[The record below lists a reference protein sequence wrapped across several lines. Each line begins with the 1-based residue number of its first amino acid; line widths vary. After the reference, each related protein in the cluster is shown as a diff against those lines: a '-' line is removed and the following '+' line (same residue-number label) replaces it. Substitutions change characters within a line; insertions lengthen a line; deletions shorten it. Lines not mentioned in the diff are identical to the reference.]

1 MKVSIK
7 YENPDINKR
16 KDFVKKFI
24 SLLQKEYPL
33 KNDLKIMFLDDR
45 KGEMSTG
52 SRRGD
57 HLIKVLAKGR
67 LNRDIMR
74 TLAHEW
80 VHEYQMTILGR
91 EHGPNIGGINEDE
104 ANAFAGQIVKK
115 FEEKFPELEEIMYE
129 HKGIQGKANFLSEQ
143 ILLNEKKLIKENL
156 ISEMKSIG
164 IDKLPY
170 SYSSL
175 SRFIDSKTMNVHYNK
190 HYKGYVEKLNKSIKN
205 INGDLELEEIVK
217 SISKFD
223 NKVRNNAGGAFN
235 HALFWKML
243 SPKKQLPSGEILKK
257 IKKDFGNIKKMKDE
271 FNNAAKDRFG
281 SGWAWLYL
289 NSDGNLKI
297 MSTPNQDNP
306 LMNIVKKGGYPLL
319 GLDVWEHAYYLKYQN
334 KRDEYIKKFWD
345 VVNWEFV
352 NDQYVKRISKE
363 KLNESFEI
371 NEIAPKRHSKINYLC
386 NTSKSE
392 DSPFCKLKKL
402 RDSLN
407 DEYLITEL
415 ERSIFIL
422 DQFYTKKHIG
432 TFPAIINLALQDNEK
447 TVNFLEL
454 VSDFIIDKTFDDDEV
469 SKILKKQKNST
480 TIPNDLAGLLSY
492 ARQKEHSKYENKFV
506 GDYFRSKPT
515 KLELKYKCGKD
526 IKGTLSSI
534 LQKVQ
539 SGERAVNETFD
550 SIINCLKESLVNTKH
565 YIKSDLI
572 TRKSLRDIDGNVIF
586 KPNSYFEVKKMDA
599 FIDSYLSEFFSIFK
613 QSSLSETKPII
624 IDLYNKLIDKIY
636 KWLLTEP
643 LAEEYINKVKE
654 NMDGIIYEGDVIVP
668 IKYIDLYW
676 SNKGQRNCDEKRLSI
691 RFRIKPEYNTIDAYQ
706 FVNSDTLKNIVLNV
720 KSTERNK
727 VNCLVGE

>member
-7 YENPDINKR
+7 YENPDIKNR

-24 SLLQKEYPL
+24 SLLQEEYPL
-33 KNDLKIMFLDDR
+33 KNDLKIMFLNGR

-115 FEEKFPELEEIMYE
+115 FEKKYPELEELMYE
-129 HKGIQGKANFLSEQ
+129 HKGIEGKVSLLSEQ
-143 ILLNEKKLIKENL
+143 ILLNEKQLIKKNL

-164 IDKLPY
+164 IEKLPY

-175 SRFIDSKTMNVHYNK
+175 NRFIDSKTMNIHYNK
-190 HYKGYVEKLNKSIKN
+190 HYKGYVDKLNKAIKD
-205 INGDLELEEIVK
+205 IDGDLELEDIVRT
-217 SISKFD
+217 ISKFD

-243 SPKKQLPSGEILKK
+243 SPKKQLPRGEILKK

-271 FNNAAKDRFG
+271 FNKAAQDRFG

-289 NSDGNLKI
+289 NSEGNLKI

-352 NDQYVKRISKE
+352 NDLFVSRTSKK
-363 KLNESFEI
+363 KLNESEEI
-371 NEIAPKRHSKINYLC
+371 NEIALRRSSKIDYLC
-386 NTSKSE
+386 VQSKSE
-392 DSPFCKLKKL
+392 KSPYCQLKNF
-402 RDSLN
+402 RDGLE
-407 DEYLITEL
+407 DQYLIHEL

-422 DQFYTKKHIG
+422 DQFFGKKNVG
-432 TFPAIINLALQDNEK
+432 TFPVIIQLALQDTNR

-454 VSDFIIDKTFDDDEV
+454 VSDFIVDKEFEDDQV
-469 SKILKKQKNST
+469 KKILNKQRYVT
-480 TIPNDLAGLLSY
+480 TIPNDIEGLLSY
-492 ARQKEHSKYENKFV
+492 ARQKEHSKYEDRFV
-506 GDYFRSKPT
+506 GDYFEKNQT
-515 KLELKYKCGKD
+515 KLQLNYKCSDDAKETLID
-526 IKGTLSSI
+526 LLKKIHSGT
-534 LQKVQ
+534 
-539 SGERAVNETFD
+539 
-550 SIINCLKESLVNTKH
+550 ESLNYTFFQITSCLSKSFKSGSY
-565 YIKSDLI
+565 YIKADLI
-572 TRKSLRDIDGNVIF
+572 TKQELKDEDGNIIF
-586 KPNSYFEVKKMDA
+586 PTNSLFEVKKMDP

-613 QSSLSETKPII
+613 QSSLSSEKPIYI
-624 IDLYNKLIDKIY
+624 KLYNELIDKLY
-636 KWLLTEP
+636 TWLNSKP
-643 LAEEYINKVKE
+643 SAEEYLNKVKSK
-654 NMDGIIYEGDVIVP
+654 MSGIIYEGDLIVP
-668 IKYIDLYW
+668 IEYIDLYW
-676 SNKGQRNCDEKRLSI
+676 SNKGQRGCDEKRLSI
-691 RFRIKPEYNTIDAYQ
+691 RFRIKPEYDKINGFFFKDKNTLE
-706 FVNSDTLKNIVLNV
+706 STTLTV
-720 KSTERNK
+720 KSKDREK
-727 VNCLVGE
+727 IICPI

>member
-7 YENPDINKR
+7 YENPDIKNR

-24 SLLQKEYPL
+24 SLLQDEYPL
-33 KNDLKIMFLDDR
+33 KNDLKIMFLNGR

-115 FEEKFPELEEIMYE
+115 FEKKYPELEELMYE
-129 HKGIQGKANFLSEQ
+129 HKGIEGKVSLLSEQ
-143 ILLNEKKLIKENL
+143 ILLNEKQLIKKNL
-156 ISEMKSIG
+156 VSEMKSIG
-164 IDKLPY
+164 IEKLPY

-175 SRFIDSKTMNVHYNK
+175 NRFIDSKTMNIHYNK
-190 HYKGYVEKLNKSIKN
+190 HYKGYVDKLNKAIKN
-205 INGDLELEEIVK
+205 IDGDLELEEIVK
-217 SISKFD
+217 TISKFD

-271 FNNAAKDRFG
+271 FNKAAQDRFG

-334 KRDEYIKKFWD
+334 KRDEYIQKFWD

-352 NDQYVKRISKE
+352 NDLFVGRTDKK
-363 KLNESFEI
+363 KLNESQEV
-371 NEIAPKRHSKINYLC
+371 NEIALRRHSKIDYLC
-386 NTSKSE
+386 KQSKVEGSPYCQLKNFRDGLE
-392 DSPFCKLKKL
+392 DQ
-402 RDSLN
+402 
-407 DEYLITEL
+407 YLVNEL
-415 ERSIFIL
+415 EQSMFIL
-422 DQFYTKKHIG
+422 DQFFGKKNVG
-432 TFPAIINLALQDNEK
+432 TFPVIIQLSLQDK
-447 TVNFLEL
+447 SRTVNFLDL
-454 VSDFIIDKTFDDDEV
+454 VSNFIVDKNYDNDQV
-469 SKILKKQKNST
+469 KKILNKQRYTT
-480 TIPNDLAGLLSY
+480 TIPNDIEGLLAY
-492 ARQKEHSKYENKFV
+492 ARQKEHSKYEDRFS
-506 GDYFRSKPT
+506 GEYFEKNLT
-515 KLELKYKCGKD
+515 KLQLDYKCSDDAKETLIDLLRKIHSGTETLNYTFFQITSCLSKSFK
-526 IKGTLSSI
+526 KGSY
-534 LQKVQ
+534 
-539 SGERAVNETFD
+539 
-550 SIINCLKESLVNTKH
+550 
-565 YIKSDLI
+565 YIKADLV
-572 TRKSLRDIDGNVIF
+572 TKQDLKDENGDVIF
-586 KPNSYFEVKKMDA
+586 PVGSFFEVKKMDP

-613 QSSLSETKPII
+613 QTSLSNEKPIYI
-624 IDLYNKLIDKIY
+624 KLYNELIDKLFT
-636 KWLLTEP
+636 WLNSKSS
-643 LAEEYINKVKE
+643 AQEYLDKVRSQ
-654 NMDGIIYEGDVIVP
+654 MAGIIYEGDLIVP

-676 SNKGQRNCDEKRLSI
+676 SNKGQRGCDEKRLSI
-691 RFRIKPEYNTIDAYQ
+691 RFRIKPEFSSINGYFFRDKNTLES
-706 FVNSDTLKNIVLNV
+706 VTLNV
-720 KSTERNK
+720 KSKDREK
-727 VNCLVGE
+727 IVCSI

>member
-7 YENPDINKR
+7 YENPDIKNR

-24 SLLQKEYPL
+24 SLLQEEYPL
-33 KNDLKIMFLDDR
+33 KNDLKIMFLNGR

-115 FEEKFPELEEIMYE
+115 FEKKYPELEELMYE
-129 HKGIQGKANFLSEQ
+129 HKGIEGKVSLLSEQ
-143 ILLNEKKLIKENL
+143 ILLNEKQLIKKNL

-164 IDKLPY
+164 IEKLPY

-175 SRFIDSKTMNVHYNK
+175 NRFIDSKTMNIHYNK
-190 HYKGYVEKLNKSIKN
+190 HYKGYVDKLNKAIKD
-205 INGDLELEEIVK
+205 IDGDLELEDIVRT
-217 SISKFD
+217 ISKFD

-243 SPKKQLPSGEILKK
+243 SPKKQLPRGEILKK

-271 FNNAAKDRFG
+271 FNKAAQDRFG

-289 NSDGNLKI
+289 NSEGNLKI

-352 NDQYVKRISKE
+352 NDLFVSRTSKK
-363 KLNESFEI
+363 KLNESEEI
-371 NEIAPKRHSKINYLC
+371 NEIALRRSSKIDYLC
-386 NTSKSE
+386 VQSKSE
-392 DSPFCKLKKL
+392 KSPYCQLKNF
-402 RDSLN
+402 RDGLE
-407 DEYLITEL
+407 DQYLIHEL

-422 DQFYTKKHIG
+422 DQFFGKKNVG
-432 TFPAIINLALQDNEK
+432 TFPVIIQLALQDTNR

-454 VSDFIIDKTFDDDEV
+454 VSDFIVDKEFEDDQV
-469 SKILKKQKNST
+469 KKILNKQRYVT
-480 TIPNDLAGLLSY
+480 TIPNDIEGLLAY
-492 ARQKEHSKYENKFV
+492 ARQKEHSKYEDRFV
-506 GDYFRSKPT
+506 GDYFEKNQT
-515 KLELKYKCGKD
+515 KLQLNYKCSDDAKETLID
-526 IKGTLSSI
+526 LLKKIHSGT
-534 LQKVQ
+534 
-539 SGERAVNETFD
+539 
-550 SIINCLKESLVNTKH
+550 ESLNYTFFQITSCLSKSFKSGSY
-565 YIKSDLI
+565 YIKADLI
-572 TRKSLRDIDGNVIF
+572 TKQELKDEDGNTIF
-586 KPNSYFEVKKMDA
+586 PTNSLFEVKKMDP

-613 QSSLSETKPII
+613 QSSLSSEKPIYI
-624 IDLYNKLIDKIY
+624 KLYNELIDKLY
-636 KWLLTEP
+636 TWLNSKP
-643 LAEEYINKVKE
+643 SAEEYLNKVKSK
-654 NMDGIIYEGDVIVP
+654 MSGIIYEGDLIVP
-668 IKYIDLYW
+668 IEYIDLYW
-676 SNKGQRNCDEKRLSI
+676 SNKGQRGCDEKRLSI
-691 RFRIKPEYNTIDAYQ
+691 RFRIKPEYDKINGFFFKDKNTLE
-706 FVNSDTLKNIVLNV
+706 STTLTV
-720 KSTERNK
+720 KSKDREK
-727 VNCLVGE
+727 IICPI

>member
-7 YENPDINKR
+7 YENPDIKNR

-24 SLLQKEYPL
+24 SLLQEEYPL
-33 KNDLKIMFLDDR
+33 KNDLKIMFLNGR

-115 FEEKFPELEEIMYE
+115 FEKKYPELEELMYE
-129 HKGIQGKANFLSEQ
+129 HKGIEGKVSLLSEQ
-143 ILLNEKKLIKENL
+143 ILLNEKQLIKKNL

-164 IDKLPY
+164 IEKLPY

-175 SRFIDSKTMNVHYNK
+175 NRFIDSKTMNIHYNK
-190 HYKGYVEKLNKSIKN
+190 HYKGYVDKLNKAIKD
-205 INGDLELEEIVK
+205 IDGDLELEDIVRT
-217 SISKFD
+217 ISKFD

-243 SPKKQLPSGEILKK
+243 SPKKQLPRGEILKK

-271 FNNAAKDRFG
+271 FNKAAQDRFG

-289 NSDGNLKI
+289 NSEGNLKI

-352 NDQYVKRISKE
+352 NDLFVSRTSKK
-363 KLNESFEI
+363 KLNESEEI
-371 NEIAPKRHSKINYLC
+371 NEIALRRSSKIDYLC
-386 NTSKSE
+386 VQSKSE
-392 DSPFCKLKKL
+392 KSPYCQLKNF
-402 RDSLN
+402 RDGLE
-407 DEYLITEL
+407 DQYLIHEL

-422 DQFYTKKHIG
+422 DQFFGKKNVG
-432 TFPAIINLALQDNEK
+432 TFPVIIQLALQDTNR

-454 VSDFIIDKTFDDDEV
+454 VSDFIVDKEFEDDQV
-469 SKILKKQKNST
+469 KKILNKQRYVT
-480 TIPNDLAGLLSY
+480 TIPNDIEGLLAY
-492 ARQKEHSKYENKFV
+492 ARQKEHSKYEDRFV
-506 GDYFRSKPT
+506 GDYFEKNQT
-515 KLELKYKCGKD
+515 KLQLNYKCSDDAKETLID
-526 IKGTLSSI
+526 LLKKIHSGT
-534 LQKVQ
+534 
-539 SGERAVNETFD
+539 
-550 SIINCLKESLVNTKH
+550 ESLNYTFFQITSCLSKSFKSGSY
-565 YIKSDLI
+565 YIKADLI
-572 TRKSLRDIDGNVIF
+572 TKQELKDEDGNTIF
-586 KPNSYFEVKKMDA
+586 PTNSLFEVKKMDP

-613 QSSLSETKPII
+613 QSSLSSEKPIYI
-624 IDLYNKLIDKIY
+624 KLYNELIDKF
-636 KWLLTEP
+636 
-643 LAEEYINKVKE
+643 
-654 NMDGIIYEGDVIVP
+654 
-668 IKYIDLYW
+668 LYW
-676 SNKGQRNCDEKRLSI
+676 SNKGQRGCDEKRLSI
-691 RFRIKPEYNTIDAYQ
+691 RFRIKPEYDKINGFFFKDKNTLE
-706 FVNSDTLKNIVLNV
+706 STTLTV
-720 KSTERNK
+720 KSKDREK
-727 VNCLVGE
+727 IICPI

>member
-7 YENPDINKR
+7 YENPDIKNR

-24 SLLQKEYPL
+24 SLLQDEYPL
-33 KNDLKIMFLDDR
+33 KNDLKIMFLNGR

-115 FEEKFPELEEIMYE
+115 FEKKYPELEELMYE
-129 HKGIQGKANFLSEQ
+129 HKGIEGKVSLLSEQ
-143 ILLNEKKLIKENL
+143 ILLNEKQLIKKNL
-156 ISEMKSIG
+156 VSEMKSIG
-164 IDKLPY
+164 IEKLPY

-175 SRFIDSKTMNVHYNK
+175 NRFIDSKTMNIHYNK
-190 HYKGYVEKLNKSIKN
+190 HYKGYVDKLNKAIKN
-205 INGDLELEEIVK
+205 IDGDLELEEIVK
-217 SISKFD
+217 TISKFD

-271 FNNAAKDRFG
+271 FNKAAQDRFG

-334 KRDEYIKKFWD
+334 KRDEYIQKFWD

-352 NDQYVKRISKE
+352 NDLFVSRTDKK
-363 KLNESFEI
+363 KLNESQEI
-371 NEIAPKRHSKINYLC
+371 NEIALRRHSKIDYLC
-386 NTSKSE
+386 KQSKVEGSPYCQLKNFRDGLE
-392 DSPFCKLKKL
+392 DQ
-402 RDSLN
+402 
-407 DEYLITEL
+407 YLVNEL
-415 ERSIFIL
+415 EQSMFIL
-422 DQFYTKKHIG
+422 DQFFGKKNVG
-432 TFPAIINLALQDNEK
+432 TFPVIIQLSLQDK
-447 TVNFLEL
+447 SRTVNFLDL
-454 VSDFIIDKTFDDDEV
+454 VSNFIVDKNYDNDQV
-469 SKILKKQKNST
+469 KKILNKQRYTT
-480 TIPNDLAGLLSY
+480 TIPNDIEGLLAY
-492 ARQKEHSKYENKFV
+492 ARQKEHSKYEDRFS
-506 GDYFRSKPT
+506 GEYFEKNLT
-515 KLELKYKCGKD
+515 KLQLDYKCSDDAKETLIDLLRKIHSGTETLNYTFFQITSCLSKSFK
-526 IKGTLSSI
+526 KGSY
-534 LQKVQ
+534 
-539 SGERAVNETFD
+539 
-550 SIINCLKESLVNTKH
+550 
-565 YIKSDLI
+565 YIKADLV
-572 TRKSLRDIDGNVIF
+572 TKQDLKDENGDVIF
-586 KPNSYFEVKKMDA
+586 PVGSFFEVKKMDP

-613 QSSLSETKPII
+613 QTSLSNEKPIYI
-624 IDLYNKLIDKIY
+624 KLYNELIDKLFT
-636 KWLLTEP
+636 WLNSKSS
-643 LAEEYINKVKE
+643 AQEYLDKVRSQ
-654 NMDGIIYEGDVIVP
+654 MAGIIYEGDLIVP

-676 SNKGQRNCDEKRLSI
+676 SNKGQRGCDEKRLSI
-691 RFRIKPEYNTIDAYQ
+691 RFRIKPEFSSINGYFFRDKNTLES
-706 FVNSDTLKNIVLNV
+706 VTLNV
-720 KSTERNK
+720 KSKDREK
-727 VNCLVGE
+727 IVCSI

>member
-7 YENPDINKR
+7 YENPDIKNR

-24 SLLQKEYPL
+24 SLLQEEYPL
-33 KNDLKIMFLDDR
+33 KNDLKIMFLNGR

-115 FEEKFPELEEIMYE
+115 FEKKYPELEELMYE
-129 HKGIQGKANFLSEQ
+129 HKGIEGKVSLLSEQ
-143 ILLNEKKLIKENL
+143 ILLNEKQLIKKNL

-164 IDKLPY
+164 IEKLPY

-175 SRFIDSKTMNVHYNK
+175 NRFIDSKTMNIHYNK
-190 HYKGYVEKLNKSIKN
+190 HYKGYVDKLNKAIKD
-205 INGDLELEEIVK
+205 IDGDLELEDIVRT
-217 SISKFD
+217 ISKFD

-243 SPKKQLPSGEILKK
+243 SPKKQLPRGEILKK

-271 FNNAAKDRFG
+271 FNKAAQDRFG

-289 NSDGNLKI
+289 NSEGNLKI

-352 NDQYVKRISKE
+352 NDLFVSRTSKK
-363 KLNESFEI
+363 KLNESEEI
-371 NEIAPKRHSKINYLC
+371 NEIALRRSSKIDYLC
-386 NTSKSE
+386 VQSKSE
-392 DSPFCKLKKL
+392 KSPYCQLKNF
-402 RDSLN
+402 RDGLE
-407 DEYLITEL
+407 DQYLIHEL

-422 DQFYTKKHIG
+422 DQFFGKKNVG
-432 TFPAIINLALQDNEK
+432 TFPVIIQLALQDTNR

-454 VSDFIIDKTFDDDEV
+454 VSDFIVDKEFEDDQV
-469 SKILKKQKNST
+469 KKILNKQRYVT
-480 TIPNDLAGLLSY
+480 TIPNDIEGLLSY
-492 ARQKEHSKYENKFV
+492 ARQKEHSKYEDRFV
-506 GDYFRSKPT
+506 GDYFEKNQT
-515 KLELKYKCGKD
+515 KLQLNYKCSDDAKETLID
-526 IKGTLSSI
+526 LLKKIHSGT
-534 LQKVQ
+534 
-539 SGERAVNETFD
+539 
-550 SIINCLKESLVNTKH
+550 ESLNYTFFQITSCLSKSFKSGSY
-565 YIKSDLI
+565 YIKADLI
-572 TRKSLRDIDGNVIF
+572 TKQELKDEDGNTIF
-586 KPNSYFEVKKMDA
+586 PTNSLFEVKKMDP

-613 QSSLSETKPII
+613 QSSLSSEKPIYI
-624 IDLYNKLIDKIY
+624 KLYNELIDKLY
-636 KWLLTEP
+636 TWLNSKP
-643 LAEEYINKVKE
+643 SAEEYLNKVKSK
-654 NMDGIIYEGDVIVP
+654 MSGIIYEGDLIVP
-668 IKYIDLYW
+668 IEYIDLYW
-676 SNKGQRNCDEKRLSI
+676 SNKGQRGCDEKRLSI
-691 RFRIKPEYNTIDAYQ
+691 RFRIKPEYDKINGFFFKDKNTLE
-706 FVNSDTLKNIVLNV
+706 STTLTV
-720 KSTERNK
+720 KSKDREK
-727 VNCLVGE
+727 IICPI